1 MNPSSARPP
10 EAKKKLALFLDGTW
24 NAVGTNT
31 NVWRLRSLCA
41 DKDDKGHPQL
51 RYYDSGVKGF
61 VGGGWGKG
69 VTENVQ
75 EAYNWLVENYDDG
88 DQIFIFGFS
97 RGAHTARSLAGF
109 ISICGLLQPGGA
121 LGVDQLYE
129 RYRNDDDRTIYKLPT
144 FDTTSITLEER
155 WMLKYSRP
163 VAVEMVGVWD
173 TVGALGVPG
182 LNLAGISSSTL
193 KFHHTGLRKPVR
205 HGFHALALDEHRAK
219 FAPTPWTIRTKAGA
233 ATPTSMRPIESVE
246 QRWFVGAHANVGGG
260 CFNDTL
266 AQITLRWMMQK
277 AAGLGLTFR
286 NDLELDGNE
295 HRGAISDS
303 YREFLKGIYS
313 LVSRRSYRP
322 VAPDPF
328 REVTG
333 THARV
338 NETIDHSVFDR
349 WRDDSSYRPP
359 NLVEWGQRKNVDPGD
374 ISCSVLAN
382 SPGLDSAVSNAH
394 QGDSRSDD

>member
-1 MNPSSARPP
+1 MSSYLTEPHSV
-10 EAKKKLALFLDGTW
+10 KKKLAIFLDGTW

-41 DKDDKGHPQL
+41 GKNDKGCPQL
-51 RYYDSGVKGF
+51 RYYDPGVNGV

-69 VTENVQ
+69 LTENVQ
-75 EAYNWLVENYDDG
+75 EAYNWLVDNYDEG

-109 ISICGLLQPGGA
+109 ISICGLLKPGGA
-121 LGVDQLYE
+121 LGVAQLYE

-144 FDTTSITLEER
+144 LDPTSITPEDR

-163 VAVEMVGVWD
+163 VAIEMVGVWD
-173 TVGALGVPG
+173 TVGALGVPAFNIPG
-182 LNLAGISSSTL
+182 VSSSTL

-233 ATPTSMRPIESVE
+233 TTPAPMRPIESVE

-266 AQITLRWMMQK
+266 AQLPLQWMMQK
-277 AAGLGLTFR
+277 AASLGLAFR
-286 NDLELDGNE
+286 NELELDGKE
-295 HRGAISDS
+295 HYGEISDS
-303 YREFLKGIYS
+303 FKEFLYGTYS
-313 LVSRRSYRP
+313 WVNRRSYRP

-328 REVTG
+328 VAVDG
-333 THARV
+333 THSRV
-338 NETIDHSVFDR
+338 NETIDGSVFER
-349 WRDDSSYRPP
+349 WRNDSGYRPP
-359 NLVEWGQRKNVDPGD
+359 NLVEWGRRKAVDPAD
-374 ISCSVLAN
+374 LVSSVLAHA
-382 SPGLDSAVSNAH
+382 PIVTV
-394 QGDSRSDD
+394 R

>member
-1 MNPSSARPP
+1 MNSSSTRPH

-41 DKDDKGHPQL
+41 DKDVEGRRQL
-51 RYYDSGVKGF
+51 RYYDSGVNGV

-69 VTENVQ
+69 LTENVQ

-97 RGAHTARSLAGF
+97 RGAHTARSLGGF
-109 ISICGLLQPGGA
+109 ISICGLLKPGGA

-144 FDTTSITLEER
+144 FDPTSITLEER

-163 VAVEMVGVWD
+163 VAIEMVGVWD
-173 TVGALGVPG
+173 TVGALGVPA
-182 LNLAGISSSTL
+182 LNIAGFSSSAL

-219 FAPTPWTIRTKAGA
+219 FAPTPWTIRTRAD
-233 ATPTSMRPIESVE
+233 ATTPAPMRPIESVE

-266 AQITLRWMMQK
+266 AQIPLRWMMQK
-277 AAGLGLTFR
+277 AAGLGLAFR
-286 NDLELDGNE
+286 NELELDGNG
-295 HRGAISDS
+295 HQGAISDS
-303 YREFLKGIYS
+303 FKEFLNGAYS
-313 LVSRRSYRP
+313 WVSGRSYRP

-328 REVTG
+328 VVVNG

-338 NETIDHSVFDR
+338 NETIDDSVFER
-349 WRDDSSYRPP
+349 WRDDSNYRPP
-359 NLVEWGQRKNVDPGD
+359 NLVDWGKRKKVDPAD
-374 ISCSVLAN
+374 IRRSVLAHT
-382 SPGLDSAVSNAH
+382 PGITAK
-394 QGDSRSDD
+394 